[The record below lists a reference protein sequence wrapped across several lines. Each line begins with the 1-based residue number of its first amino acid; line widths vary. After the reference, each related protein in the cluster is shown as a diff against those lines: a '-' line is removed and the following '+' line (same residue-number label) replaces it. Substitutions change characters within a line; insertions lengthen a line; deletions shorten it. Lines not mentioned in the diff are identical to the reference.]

1 MMTEPKKTALTRV
14 KRPVP
19 KDRAVK
25 IRSLPKV
32 LAKYHRRLEPLVEG
46 LVQDTLLINYQI
58 GEIIIEAETDL
69 DARANKT
76 PSLRQFADHHV
87 QHLAEAA
94 GVDRRTFA
102 DCKRVARKYTRAEY
116 QELVSKPWVTW
127 PHVVHLLNAEGE
139 VLRCEMEEMVVSERL
154 SAKDLQAEIRARQG
168 NRRKGTGRKPKVPNT
183 LNVAFFQLQ
192 AQTAKLT
199 RSVSEVWFGPQFD
212 MATELRKCPA
222 DEIDSKTVLQIDDS
236 ITSLEDAENAIR
248 TAIRKLQ
255 NARRRFTAPP
265 ADA

>member
-1 MMTEPKKTALTRV
+1 MTRLKKTAMKRA

-19 KDRAVK
+19 KDRAEK
-25 IRSLPKV
+25 IRALPKE
-32 LAKYHRRLEPLVEG
+32 LTKYHRLLEPLVER
-46 LVQDTLLINYQI
+46 LVQDTLLINFEI

-127 PHVVHLLNAEGE
+127 PHVVHLLNADGE
-139 VLRCEMEEMVVSERL
+139 VLRREMEEMFVSEGW
-154 SAKDLQAEIRARQG
+154 SAKQLQAEIRARQG
-168 NRRKGTGRKPKVPNT
+168 NRREGTGRKLKAPNT
-183 LNVAFFQLQ
+183 LNVAFFELQ
-192 AQTAKLT
+192 AQTSKLT
-199 RSVSEVWFGPQFD
+199 RSVAEVWFGPQFD
-212 MATELRKCPA
+212 MAAELRKCPA
-222 DEIDSKTVLQIDDS
+222 GEINSKTLLQIDDS
-236 ITSLEDAENAIR
+236 IMSLEDAENAVR

-255 NARRRFTAPP
+255 NARQRFTAPP